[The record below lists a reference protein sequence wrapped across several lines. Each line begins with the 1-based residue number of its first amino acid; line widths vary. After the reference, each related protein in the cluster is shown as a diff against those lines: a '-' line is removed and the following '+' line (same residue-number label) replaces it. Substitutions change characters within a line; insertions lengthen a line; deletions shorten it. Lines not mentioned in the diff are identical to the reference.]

1 MDLVDFTIALT
12 QATRMGTEDLV
23 LPDGRG
29 ARGRMTAD
37 ATEESRSGGE
47 SRTQSRRRLEVQ
59 AALLV
64 DGSRR
69 CFASARGVMTLLM
82 GEETCVNV
90 ERLLLQASEGE
101 LALCALEVQVSA
113 SFARGRAVRVLQAA
127 LRLWLRRGLWYVHG
141 RPAQPGVNADTGQ
154 PTAYRPCVRPGSTEM
169 WEARFAT
176 MDAQLQRMRHGV
188 ALAWEVHDV
197 AAKRGLPFDRR
208 IPGRPTFAASG
219 WQLAIESSLEMAR
232 AHASRRVQ
240 WAFRWRQL
248 MRTVHLLSAVHTQLK
263 LMRAARKAG
272 RAASRVR
279 ARAAADESDLVAPR
293 SGCECAQGG
302 EGGAAPTAP
311 QAASSGWRQ
320 QRALLALPVAAVAAV
335 LLAVEGTRGAA
346 TMHRLASVPQH
357 GGRLPR
363 PPGVRFSEWDR
374 AWSDALETRGRWL
387 HACQGGKH
395 QGDLGAGQDRMVRW
409 RRVADIPHR
418 AWGWG
423 AFVRLLRNSPQP
435 ASSCELTRLA
445 AGPWALPRPPEPC
458 LMPEPSGRAGSGEAA
473 WEGVPRRRRIRCR
486 WGLCTRARQTQRR
499 WRYSAEGQNSG
510 LAACET
516 LVQTWQ
522 THGQFRGTGRR
533 RRRAE
538 GWGIRRPRLCGAGV
552 TEAARFWRGFA
563 SELREMSM
571 VHRDSVAA
579 ETPTTRMRM
588 NGCRML
594 RRMTARRKGSDT
606 IESFDFV
613 NHSSWNELAR

>member
-1 MDLVDFTIALT
+1 
-12 QATRMGTEDLV
+12 
-23 LPDGRG
+23 
-29 ARGRMTAD
+29 MTAD

-263 LMRAARKAG
+263 LMRAVRKAG
-272 RAASRVR
+272 RAASPRRSSRGLRVCAGGR
-279 ARAAADESDLVAPR
+279 RGGCIYGATGSKLWLATATGVSRSPCGGCR
-293 SGCECAQGG
+293 GCPSGCRRHARRSHDVQAGSR
-302 EGGAAPTAP
+302 APARRPPPTAT
-311 QAASSGWRQ
+311 R
-320 QRALLALPVAAVAAV
+320 RAL
-335 LLAVEGTRGAA
+335 
-346 TMHRLASVPQH
+346 Q
-357 GGRLPR
+357 
-363 PPGVRFSEWDR
+363 
-374 AWSDALETRGRWL
+374 
-387 HACQGGKH
+387 
-395 QGDLGAGQDRMVRW
+395 
-409 RRVADIPHR
+409 
-418 AWGWG
+418 
-423 AFVRLLRNSPQP
+423 
-435 ASSCELTRLA
+435 
-445 AGPWALPRPPEPC
+445 
-458 LMPEPSGRAGSGEAA
+458 
-473 WEGVPRRRRIRCR
+473 
-486 WGLCTRARQTQRR
+486 
-499 WRYSAEGQNSG
+499 
-510 LAACET
+510 
-516 LVQTWQ
+516 
-522 THGQFRGTGRR
+522 
-533 RRRAE
+533 
-538 GWGIRRPRLCGAGV
+538 
-552 TEAARFWRGFA
+552 
-563 SELREMSM
+563 
-571 VHRDSVAA
+571 
-579 ETPTTRMRM
+579 
-588 NGCRML
+588 
-594 RRMTARRKGSDT
+594 
-606 IESFDFV
+606 
-613 NHSSWNELAR
+613 